1 MMNARII
8 KEIGEIVESID
19 KDAQAIKHLLWEI
32 QRLAIEKRNCKD
44 IWMLAKKA
52 LKHIAE

>member
-1 MMNARII
+1 MNARTVLQIA
-8 KEIGEIVESID
+8 ERID

-44 IWMLAKKA
+44 IWVLAKKA
-52 LKHIAE
+52 LKHL